1 MLESAMKNLLHAIWK
16 NNFQAQK
23 IREQAR
29 EKNESIRLISF
40 LSLLAGLF
48 LLTPSAPAEEAFVV
62 QPNSEISSKSAIL
75 MEKWG
80 LTPSLRLG
88 LWEKDKSF
96 SDHKNYGMGSLWL
109 MAHPQ
114 DFEATP
120 FHFEGFVQAQ
130 DQSKDSTRFGSFEKK
145 PTIHTEIHEFYWQKS
160 FSNFDF
166 RMGRQINVWGRAD
179 KINPTDVLSVKN
191 MKLLTT
197 DDEEQRLGLFSTLL
211 TYHFESSKII
221 ALWQPEWRFPVYPMR
236 STQGIKIHEQ
246 RPKNTDQQFGLK
258 WDYSG
263 EGFDSSLSYFSG
275 ISKTPDIKMSETL
288 ASTPSNI
295 HVDLLYHRIQMIG
308 GDFAF
313 NAGST
318 ALRGEIAY
326 TQTSDP
332 KGDNPWIQNPQL
344 FAVLGADRLII
355 ENFNLNL
362 QFLYKHIEHFSQFQD
377 PQLQPLID
385 TENRISQQ
393 QFENNWGWSLR
404 PSYKLLNESL
414 ELETSILYWE
424 KNRESVIRPKI
435 TYSLNDHSKLMVG
448 GEFYHGPASS
458 LFGSFKDLSGGFME
472 WRYYF

>member
-1 MLESAMKNLLHAIWK
+1 MWESAMRNLLHAIWK

-23 IREQAR
+23 IRE
-29 EKNESIRLISF
+29 KNRFIILISILF
-40 LSLLAGLF
+40 LFVGLF
-48 LLTPSAPAEEAFVV
+48 LLNPIVYAEEIFIV
-62 QPNSEISSKSAIL
+62 QSDSEISSKSARL
-75 MEKWG
+75 MEKLG

-96 SDHKNYGMGSLWL
+96 SDHKSYGMGSLWL

-114 DFEATP
+114 DFEAIP

-130 DQSKDSTRFGSFEKK
+130 DQSKDSTGFGNIEKK
-145 PTIHTEIHEFYWQKS
+145 STVYVEVRELYWQKS
-160 FSNFDF
+160 LSNFDF
-166 RMGRQINVWGRAD
+166 RIGRQINAWGRAD
-179 KINPTDVLSVKN
+179 KINPTDLLSVKN
-191 MKLLTT
+191 MKLLTA
-197 DDEEQRLGLFSTLL
+197 DDEEQRLGLFSTML
-211 TYHFESSKII
+211 TYHLESSKII
-221 ALWQPEWRFPVYPMR
+221 ALWQPEWRLPVYPMR
-236 STQGIKIHEQ
+236 ATKGIQIHEQ
-246 RPKNTDQQFGLK
+246 LPNNTGQQFGFK

-263 EGFDSSLSYFSG
+263 EGFDGSFSYFNG

-288 ASTPSNI
+288 VSTPSSIN
-295 HVDLLYHRIQMIG
+295 VDLLYHKIQMFG

-326 TQTSDP
+326 TKTQDS
-332 KGDNPWIQNPQL
+332 KGDDPWIQNPQL
-344 FAVLGADRLII
+344 LAVLGADRLII

-377 PQLQPLID
+377 PQLQSLID

-393 QFENNWGWSLR
+393 QFENDWGWSLR

-414 ELETSILYWE
+414 ELETSILHWE

-435 TYSLNDHSKLMVG
+435 TYSLNDHTKLMVG

-458 LFGSFKDLSGGFME
+458 LFGSLKDLSGGFME